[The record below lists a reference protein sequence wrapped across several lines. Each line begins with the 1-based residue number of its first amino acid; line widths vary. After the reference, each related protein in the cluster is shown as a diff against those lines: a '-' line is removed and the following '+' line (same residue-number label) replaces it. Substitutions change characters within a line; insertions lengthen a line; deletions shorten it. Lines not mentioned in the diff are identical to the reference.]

1 MSKKTKIIV
10 VGAGPAGCAVAR
22 AYALAGTSV
31 VLLEAEPEGLIH
43 KRFAGEWLHPQ
54 GVEALQQLGF

>member
-1 MSKKTKIIV
+1 MKKRTDVIV

-22 AYALAGTSV
+22 AYAMAERSV
-31 VLLEAEPEGLIH
+31 VLLEAEPAGKSH

-54 GVEALQQLGF
+54 GVDALK